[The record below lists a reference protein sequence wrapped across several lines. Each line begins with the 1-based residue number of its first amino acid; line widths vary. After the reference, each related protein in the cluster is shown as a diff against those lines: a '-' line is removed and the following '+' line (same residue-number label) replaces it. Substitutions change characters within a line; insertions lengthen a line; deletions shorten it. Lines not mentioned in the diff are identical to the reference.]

1 MGMVNLQLNNNLLVS
16 FLNMEEQKTNALNKL
31 VAKLMQT
38 VNNKLQIY
46 CAKLPLRILVT
57 WTIEFCPLYWTI
69 DCLRFRSFTSNVS
82 IIDSILLS

>member
-46 CAKLPLRILVT
+46 CAKLPLRILVERSNSVLS
-57 WTIEFCPLYWTI
+57 IEL
-69 DCLRFRSFTSNVS
+69 S
-82 IIDSILLS
+82 IAWGSEALLPMSV